1 MTKVRPAS
9 ERQLRAFHLRTQLEI
24 SYQHYADW
32 LGCKPYQR
40 PADLGEYVTVAIPVK
55 LLEEIHQYLSEDE
68 PKSIWQLP
76 QMQQSYKEWRK
87 ETEAKLTLDE
97 LAKARGIQVA
107 SAERRIKRR
116 RK

>member
-1 MTKVRPAS
+1 
-9 ERQLRAFHLRTQLEI
+9 
-24 SYQHYADW
+24 
-32 LGCKPYQR
+32 
-40 PADLGEYVTVAIPVK
+40 
-55 LLEEIHQYLSEDE
+55 
-68 PKSIWQLP
+68 
-76 QMQQSYKEWRK
+76 MQQSYKEWRK